1 MKKSLYLALLAAS
14 LLATPVAPAA
24 QEYAS
29 HESASKA
36 VTKDGYILISYAK
49 GWDRFSEPH
58 CKKILAAPEIM
69 EACGDAAIVL
79 APIYQYATPDE
90 RKTQNAVWGEL
101 AIPRANSMNTYPCIL
116 MYDQKGYLYG
126 RVQGEVLL
134 RGTMKEIAAEVKTK
148 LEHKHK
154 QEEIME
160 KAEAASGVEKAKLIA
175 EACAFSD
182 IERPDG
188 YLEMVK
194 AADPSDQSGMIK
206 RLTFYPWGISEQHFG
221 EKAPELDTE
230 PFLTKMEAMAKDPV
244 YTPEQQQFF
253 YAQCIGQLRRKGGE
267 AARIKRY
274 AAEMKKLAPDSH
286 LGVSADQAVK
296 VWASDD
302 NKKK

>member
-14 LLATPVAPAA
+14 LLATPVATAA

-175 EACAFSD
+175 PADSPFLIFSFLLLSFQTRSGRS
-182 IERPDG
+182 IC
-188 YLEMVK
+188 
-194 AADPSDQSGMIK
+194 ADPGQAWVQKYIQYLDQTSKEAGSSG
-206 RLTFYPWGISEQHFG
+206 TFTVEGP
-221 EKAPELDTE
+221 
-230 PFLTKMEAMAKDPV
+230 
-244 YTPEQQQFF
+244 
-253 YAQCIGQLRRKGGE
+253 
-267 AARIKRY
+267 
-274 AAEMKKLAPDSH
+274 
-286 LGVSADQAVK
+286 
-296 VWASDD
+296 
-302 NKKK
+302 